1 MSRRQWGW
9 TSDGLWSKM
18 TETACQMV
26 EYLVYIAERNA
37 QRIRLSHAFENQL
50 LSVECRLRENR
61 FISDR
66 HGKTYDITGHL
77 TCCSLLR
84 RMVRAMSSTS
94 SFTIS
99 WDKYRPS
106 PTNSFNSG
114 TSSDR
119 ASSSW
124 VRLLSRSVWPRKASP
139 CLIRN
144 MIEETSATSIRR
156 YCSCCFLKV
165 ESSWTAMDVFGEWC
179 SANTQAQM
187 TTGFCVDLE
196 PVQRLFPVVEAF
208 GDEGFFTSFDARRVF
223 GCSDQPLG
231 KCYRR
236 VYVEPEKRRDLGLP
250 FRLTRK
256 MTHFAI
262 GQPLVRSKPS

>member
-9 TSDGLWSKM
+9 TRDGLWSKM
-18 TETACQMV
+18 TETACLMV

-124 VRLLSRSVWPRKASP
+124 MRLLSRSVWPRKASP

-179 SANTQAQM
+179 SANTQAKWPLDFAW
-187 TTGFCVDLE
+187 TSN
-196 PVQRLFPVVEAF
+196 LFNAF
-208 GDEGFFTSFDARRVF
+208 F
-223 GCSDQPLG
+223 QL
-231 KCYRR
+231 
-236 VYVEPEKRRDLGLP
+236 
-250 FRLTRK
+250 
-256 MTHFAI
+256 
-262 GQPLVRSKPS
+262 SKPLAMKASSRALMPGGYWLLWSAAR